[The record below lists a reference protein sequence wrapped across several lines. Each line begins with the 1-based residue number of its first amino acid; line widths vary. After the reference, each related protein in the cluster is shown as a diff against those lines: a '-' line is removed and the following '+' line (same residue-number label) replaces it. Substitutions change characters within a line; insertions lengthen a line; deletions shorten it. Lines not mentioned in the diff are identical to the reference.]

1 MTYEKVTAPM
11 HVSASVGWTRVVA
24 VEVEEWS
31 ASGSV
36 LHRTVHISDVESE
49 MK

>member
-1 MTYEKVTAPM
+1 M
-11 HVSASVGWTRVVA
+11 VA

-36 LHRTVHISDVESE
+36 LHRTVLISDVESE
-49 MK
+49 IKKGVRDGQTPVFGLV

>member
-1 MTYEKVTAPM
+1 M
-11 HVSASVGWTRVVA
+11 VA

-49 MK
+49 IKKGVRDGQTPVFGLV